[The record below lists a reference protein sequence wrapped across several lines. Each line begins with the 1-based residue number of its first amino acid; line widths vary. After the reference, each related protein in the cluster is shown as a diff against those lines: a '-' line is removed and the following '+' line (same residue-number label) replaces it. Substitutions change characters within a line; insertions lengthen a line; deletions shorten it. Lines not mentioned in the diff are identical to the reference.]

1 MGADVTISPGEFS
14 PGNFDRD
21 HRRLRAGAEAEY
33 VYSRMYAE
41 MQLPVSCRLTF
52 VSRITG
58 QISEAPIL
66 PVEQLGF
73 GGFDSIR
80 GYDMRDINADSGY
93 ILNLELRTV
102 SQPLG
107 LKCDDQIQYLVF
119 YDRGDA
125 LSRTVFDFEDGS
137 ESLSSV
143 GVGFRYVM
151 GRNVSVRFDYGY
163 QLDDANIGLPQ
174 RYNSRLHL
182 GVVISPSFGG

>member
-1 MGADVTISPGEFS
+1 
-14 PGNFDRD
+14 
-21 HRRLRAGAEAEY
+21 
-33 VYSRMYAE
+33 MYAE

-73 GGFDSIR
+73 GGFDTIR

-102 SQPLG
+102 PKPLG

-143 GVGFRYVM
+143 GAGFRFVM
-151 GRNVSVRFDYGY
+151 GQNVSVRFDYGF
-163 QLDDANIGLPQ
+163 QLDDANIGLPQQ